1 MHLVFPSSE
10 LCLANMCDS
19 DKYAIEYEL
28 QRQNGEKKIREKRYV
43 CFLLHYDAHLFLI
56 KFCSKVGILS
66 VSTKIT
72 QLSFGMLANTFWD
85 TL

>member
-28 QRQNGEKKIREKRYV
+28 QRQNGEKKIREKKV
-43 CFLLHYDAHLFLI
+43 CLFSPTLWCTFI
-56 KFCSKVGILS
+56 SDKIL
-66 VSTKIT
+66 
-72 QLSFGMLANTFWD
+72 
-85 TL
+85 

>member
-28 QRQNGEKKIREKRYV
+28 QRQDGEKKIRERKGKMFVFSYTMM
-43 CFLLHYDAHLFLI
+43 HIH
-56 KFCSKVGILS
+56 
-66 VSTKIT
+66 
-72 QLSFGMLANTFWD
+72 FW
-85 TL
+85 